1 MLFIGGSFRKGTEAT
16 SEAGD
21 GDMSSVQAQDRFGA
35 SRMPPL
41 RDCASGAA
49 DRQGT
54 GGLLERVWPFSRLD
68 IGMVGVAL
76 FAVLVVMSRAG
87 ASGPHP
93 PQRVID
99 ELRRA
104 QTQAGVAGGH
114 RGAGPGAGGGRGGAR
129 RRARARS
136 RGATVKVVA
145 GAYTQALKH
154 YQAAV
159 AKNPKNAE
167 TQYELAGVLVKLRR
181 HQE

>member
-21 GDMSSVQAQDRFGA
+21 GDVSSVQAQDRFGA

-145 GAYTQALKH
+145 GAYTQAL
-154 YQAAV
+154 
-159 AKNPKNAE
+159 
-167 TQYELAGVLVKLRR
+167 
-181 HQE
+181 